1 MELAELEPATA
12 AFDTHRNVGN
22 HLSHHDSSALELT
35 QRRGEDFLR
44 KSTAWSPSSS
54 GTPST
59 AYWKGR

>member
-44 KSTAWSPSSS
+44 KSTA
-54 GTPST
+54 
-59 AYWKGR
+59 